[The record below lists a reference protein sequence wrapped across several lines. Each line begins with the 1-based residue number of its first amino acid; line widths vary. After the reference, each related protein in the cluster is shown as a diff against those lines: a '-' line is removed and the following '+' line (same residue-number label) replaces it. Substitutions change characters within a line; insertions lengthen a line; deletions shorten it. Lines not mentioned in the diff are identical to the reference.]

1 MINRYNFYNFEA
13 TFKQFLIAGNF
24 KPITIK
30 NYLSDLRHF
39 FGWLILKLKVI
50 KPDLDSSLVNE
61 IEILKEINPQ
71 LIAEYKK
78 YLTSNNLPIRTIKRR
93 LSTLRTFFTFCINQN
108 WLESNPAKNTQKNLI
123 DLFKNALEKEKLD
136 QKTVKSCLD
145 DVQEFL
151 SII

>member
-1 MINRYNFYNFEA
+1 MRNRYNFYNFEA
-13 TFKQFLIAGNF
+13 PFKQFLIAGNF

-39 FGWLILKLKVI
+39 FGWLILKLEVI
-50 KPDLDSSLVNE
+50 RPNLNSSFTDE

-71 LIAEYKK
+71 LIAEYQK

-108 WLESNPAKNTQKNLI
+108 WLNSNPAKNNQKNLLE
-123 DLFKNALEKEKLD
+123 LFKNSLEKEKLD
-136 QKTVKSCLD
+136 QKIIKSYLD

-151 SII
+151 SMI

>member
-1 MINRYNFYNFEA
+1 MEKQYNFYNFEA
-13 TFKQFLIAGNF
+13 SFRQFLIAGNF

-50 KPDLDSSLVNE
+50 KPNLDFSSPNE
-61 IEILKEINPQ
+61 IELLKEINPEI
-71 LIAEYKK
+71 IADYQK

-93 LSTLRTFFTFCINQN
+93 LSTLRTFFTFCISQN
-108 WLESNPAKNTQKNLI
+108 WLKSNPAKNNQKNLLE
-123 DLFKNALEKEKLD
+123 LFKNSLEREKLD
-136 QKTVKSCLD
+136 QKTIKSYLD
-145 DVQEFL
+145 NVQEFL